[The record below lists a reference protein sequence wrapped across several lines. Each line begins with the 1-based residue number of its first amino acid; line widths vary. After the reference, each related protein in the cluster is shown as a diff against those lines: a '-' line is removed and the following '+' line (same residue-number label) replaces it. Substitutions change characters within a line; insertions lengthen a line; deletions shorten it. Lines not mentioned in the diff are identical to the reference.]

1 MTRSTGSQRV
11 WHDRSDL
18 ACIHEY
24 CILYVHRRICFI
36 KKQTLWN
43 ILAKTFQAFSQKLPN
58 ICMWQDSHFIKDLF
72 LFFLSGRPTTTFE
85 ILRKAETWHSWHLL
99 EFRMSSLSATKFW
112 IDWKP
117 PLQTCQ
123 ISVFLGLFLH
133 WSPVAYWVPTP
144 GQFIFQCPIFLPL
157 HTVHGILKARIL
169 KWFAIPFSSGPHF
182 VRTLHHDP
190 SDLGGPTQ
198 HGS

>member
-1 MTRSTGSQRV
+1 MSIAYYTCKDVFALSKNRHFETS
-11 WHDRSDL
+11 
-18 ACIHEY
+18 
-24 CILYVHRRICFI
+24 
-36 KKQTLWN
+36 
-43 ILAKTFQAFSQKLPN
+43 LAKTFQAFSQKFPN
-58 ICMWQDSHFIKDLF
+58 ICIWQDSHFIKDLF

-112 IDWKP
+112 VYWRP
-117 PLQTCQ
+117 SLQTCQ
-123 ISVFLGLFLH
+123 ISAFLDLFLH
-133 WSPVAYWVPTP
+133 WSPVAHWRGHLSVSYL
-144 GQFIFQCPIFLPL
+144 LPL
-157 HTVHGILKARIL
+157 HTVHGVLKARIL

-190 SDLGGPTQ
+190 SDLGGHTQ